1 MDTYS
6 KIEYIQI
13 SINNKKI
20 NHNYIKNFIKINNI
34 KCTEN
39 MNGTFVNLSI
49 LDEKIID
56 ILYDYIYNN
65 LNNKIEIE
73 RNNII
78 NESIKIINNPPE
90 KNIIK
95 KEEKIY
101 IKKKDLTPLELKII
115 ELSKTI

>member
-34 KCTEN
+34 KFTEN

-56 ILYDYIYNN
+56 I
-65 LNNKIEIE
+65 
-73 RNNII
+73 
-78 NESIKIINNPPE
+78 
-90 KNIIK
+90 
-95 KEEKIY
+95 
-101 IKKKDLTPLELKII
+101 
-115 ELSKTI
+115 